1 MIFFLISLSIS
12 FHSSIFDFSLFVKD
26 KERSKFQRHLLNS
39 FNLFNCSYQHKR
51 EKTKYLEDNGL
62 YINFIKKQR
71 TSRSDKMTLSLC
83 SLPVDMVY
91 QILDHLDNKALFLS
105 VRNVCQ
111 RLNIIVDS
119 YHRYKV
125 KFKFIIFFDLKKNFR
140 VFSSPCVKTRLNN
153 YKYALTHVIT
163 SEYDTL

>member
-1 MIFFLISLSIS
+1 
-12 FHSSIFDFSLFVKD
+12 
-26 KERSKFQRHLLNS
+26 
-39 FNLFNCSYQHKR
+39 
-51 EKTKYLEDNGL
+51 
-62 YINFIKKQR
+62 
-71 TSRSDKMTLSLC
+71 MTLSLC

-111 RLNIIVDS
+111 RLNIILDS

-163 SEYDTL
+163 SEYNTL

>member
-1 MIFFLISLSIS
+1 
-12 FHSSIFDFSLFVKD
+12 
-26 KERSKFQRHLLNS
+26 
-39 FNLFNCSYQHKR
+39 
-51 EKTKYLEDNGL
+51 LEDNGL

-111 RLNIIVDS
+111 RLNIILDS

-163 SEYDTL
+163 SEYNTLWGVLITYIDLFIISSIKFHCKIILFVTNCFILVCMWLYSTSALWMFSQVRSCE